1 LKLKPNK
8 MKNINNI
15 ESFVLGKLRTNLY
28 PNERN
33 ELLVLYNLIKK
44 YKKEIVVN
52 LQIKEN

>member
-1 LKLKPNK
+1 